1 MPVSVLKN
9 DRPLL
14 LLVDGHSLAFR
25 SYYAFA
31 KSREGG
37 LRTSTGIPTSVCYGF
52 MRTLVEVVTTE
63 RPEAVGVAFDLPTP
77 TFRHEADPRYKANR
91 SETPEDFIPDVINLQ
106 TLLQAL
112 NLQVLTVP
120 GYEADDVLGTLA
132 TQGKE
137 QGYQVKILTGDRD
150 LFQLVEREYTGAG
163 ISVLYMSAMYGRGY
177 KGGGTEEYGSEGVM
191 AKLGVPPS
199 QVVDYKALCGD
210 ASDNIPGV
218 KGIGPK
224 TAVQLLEQYG
234 SLEAIYGSLD
244 RLKPTIRTKLE
255 MYREEAF
262 LSQRL
267 ARIVV
272 NVPISRSLP
281 DLRLQ
286 GFGTGALLEQLDR
299 LELREFVRNLDALQA
314 ALGGSWDEERE
325 PEMPTGRA
333 IDPSLTDSGL
343 TDSSFTDPNF
353 TQSSEGKSSEGK
365 SSEKQSSEKQLLG
378 VTPSR
383 QGELVEDGTFWTW
396 AETQA
401 FQALQRASQLQPW
414 VIQSLEELALLVE
427 RLQTNLDPAHPVA
440 WDTETTDL
448 EPHKAQLVGI
458 GCCWGAAVDQLAY
471 LPLGHETGVNLPL
484 TETLTLL
491 RPLLEDDRYPK
502 VLQNAKFDRLI
513 LKHQGIELKGV
524 VMDTL
529 LASYILSPEDN
540 HDLTSLAEHYLKLS
554 PKSYSDLVPKG
565 KTIAS
570 VSIAEVAQYCGMD
583 VHATYRL
590 VPIFQEELAAAP
602 RLKYLLEAVEM
613 PLELVL
619 AEMEEQGVR
628 IDVDYLQKFSQ
639 SLEAELNAI
648 ETRAYQSAGRIFNLA
663 SPKQLSELLFETLGL
678 DKRKSRKIKTGYS
691 TDAAVLERLQGGHPV
706 VDALLEHR
714 TLAKLKSTYVDALPQ
729 LVRSSSGR
737 VHTSFNQAVTATGR
751 LSSSNPNLQNIPIRT
766 AFSRQIRQ
774 AFVPEPG
781 WSIFAADYSQI
792 ELRILAHL
800 SGEPILLETYQQ
812 GRDVHRLTAQLLLE
826 KEEITPEERRLGKII
841 NFGVIYGMGAQRFAR
856 ETGVDLSQAKLFLS
870 RFHDRYPLVF
880 AYLKRMEREAIA
892 QGYVTT
898 LMGRRRYFNFS
909 GDRLRK
915 LRGRDPETIDLSTL
929 KSLGQADAGL
939 LRAAANAP
947 IQGSSADIIKIAMVK
962 IHELLKNYQA
972 RLLLQVHDELVFEI
986 PPHEAEILEP
996 QLRSIMIH
1004 AVPLQIPL
1012 VVEIHTGRN
1021 WMEAK

>member
-1 MPVSVLKN
+1 MPVSALKN

-63 RPEAVGVAFDLPTP
+63 RPEAVGVAFDLPSP
-77 TFRHEADPRYKANR
+77 TFRHDADPRYKANR

-106 TLLQAL
+106 TLLQTL
-112 NLQVLTVP
+112 NLPVLTVP

-132 TQGKE
+132 TQGKD

-150 LFQLVEREYTGAG
+150 LFQLVERDCTGKG
-163 ISVLYMSAMYGRGY
+163 ISILYMSTLYGRGY
-177 KGGGTEEYGSEGVM
+177 KGGGTEEYGSEGVI

-210 ASDNIPGV
+210 SSDNIPGV

-224 TAVQLLEQYG
+224 TAVQLLEEYG

-244 RLKPTIRTKLE
+244 RLKPTLRTKLE
-255 MYREEAF
+255 TYRGEAF

-272 NVPISRSLP
+272 NVPLARSLP
-281 DLRLQ
+281 DLKLR
-286 GFGTGALLEQLDR
+286 GFATGALLEQLDR

-314 ALGGSWDEERE
+314 ALGGAWDEERE
-325 PEMPTGRA
+325 PEMPM
-333 IDPSLTDSGL
+333 
-343 TDSSFTDPNF
+343 
-353 TQSSEGKSSEGK
+353 SEGLETSLAETEFTVTGFTETDLTEGK
-365 SSEKQSSEKQLLG
+365 RQSGESQPLG
-378 VTPSR
+378 VSPSR
-383 QGELVEDGTFWTW
+383 HAESAEDGTFWTW

-414 VIQSLEELALLVE
+414 VIQSLEEVALLVE
-427 RLQTNLDPAHPVA
+427 RLQANPDPVA

-471 LPLGHETGVNLPL
+471 LPLGHETGANLPL
-484 TETLTLL
+484 TETLSLL
-491 RPLLEDDRYPK
+491 RPLLEDDRFPK

-529 LASYILSPEDN
+529 LASYVLSPEDN

-570 VSIAEVAQYCGMD
+570 VSIADVAQYCGMD

-619 AEMEEQGVR
+619 AEMEERGIG
-628 IDVDYLQKFSQ
+628 IDVNYLQNFSQ
-639 SLEAELNAI
+639 TLEAELNAI
-648 ETRAYQSAGRIFNLA
+648 ETRAYEAAGQMFNLA

-691 TDAAVLERLQGGHPV
+691 TDAAVLERLQGEHPV

-737 VHTSFNQAVTATGR
+737 VHTDFNQAVTTTGR

-781 WSIFAADYSQI
+781 WSILAADYSQI

-800 SGEPILLETYQQ
+800 SGEPILLEAYQQ

-826 KEEITPEERRLGKII
+826 KEEINTEERRLGKII

-929 KSLGQADAGL
+929 KSLGQSDSGL

-962 IHELLKNYQA
+962 IHDLLKNYQA
-972 RLLLQVHDELVFEI
+972 RLLLQVHDELVFEV
-986 PPHEAEILEP
+986 PPHEAEILAP
-996 QLRSIMIH
+996 QLRSIMIN

-1012 VVEIHTGRN
+1012 VVEMHTGKN